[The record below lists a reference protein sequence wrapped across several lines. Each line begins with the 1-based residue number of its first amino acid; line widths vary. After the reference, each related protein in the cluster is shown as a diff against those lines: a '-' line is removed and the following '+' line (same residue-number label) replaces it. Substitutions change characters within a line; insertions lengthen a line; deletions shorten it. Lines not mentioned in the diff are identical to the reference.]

1 MGAFGQRA
9 VHGPPGAQIPVA
21 RDRLARELTTPV
33 LAEIRIESLGAISLA
48 TAEFG
53 RGLTVLTGE
62 TGTGKTMV
70 VTGLHLLGGARAD
83 ATRVRSGAERA
94 VVEGRFSTADLDDT
108 AHLDDLLDASGAERD
123 EDGSVIALRTVARD
137 GPSRAYL
144 GGRSV
149 PAKSLS
155 GFTAELLTLH
165 GQNDQLRLMR
175 PEEQRGALD
184 RFAGTGPTLE
194 RYRKLR
200 DAWLSAQRDLIDRRN
215 RAREL
220 VQETD
225 RLKFALNEIDTVDP
239 RPGEDDALVADIVRL
254 SELDTLREAAVSAR
268 EALSAE
274 DPDGSGVSATDSL
287 GRARAALESTDDAA
301 LRALAAQLDEAL
313 TVVVEVARE
322 LGGFLDELPVDA
334 SALESKLARQAE
346 LRTLTRKYAADINGV
361 LRWAAQSR
369 ERLAQLDVSEE
380 GLAALANRVDELSR
394 ELSATAVD
402 LGKARRT
409 AAKRLAKEVTA
420 ELSALAMADA
430 EFAIDVTTDLAPDRD
445 DPAALTVSFG
455 PSGPMLARAGADGID
470 RVEFGFAA
478 HHGMTVLP
486 LAKSASG
493 GELSRVMLAL
503 EVVLAASR
511 KQSGGTTMVF
521 DEIDAGVG
529 GWAAVQIGRRLA
541 RLARTHQVIV
551 VTHLPQVAAYAD
563 VHLVVYSDVGSKGAS
578 GVQRVTGD
586 DRVAELARMLA
597 GLGESDSGRAHAR
610 ELLDAAQKYQ
620 T

>member
-1 MGAFGQRA
+1 
-9 VHGPPGAQIPVA
+9 V
-21 RDRLARELTTPV
+21 LT
-33 LAEIRIESLGAISLA
+33 EIRIESLGAISVA
-48 TAEFG
+48 TAEFD

-83 ATRVRSGAERA
+83 ATRVRSGADRA
-94 VVEGRFSTADLDDT
+94 VVEGRFTTTDLDD
-108 AHLDDLLDASGAERD
+108 AACAELDEMLDASGAERD
-123 EDGSVIALRTVARD
+123 EDGSVIALRSVSRE

-155 GFTAELLTLH
+155 GFTTELLTLH

-184 RFAGTGPTLE
+184 RFAAAGPTLE

-200 DAWLSAQRDLIDRRN
+200 DAWLSARRDLIDRRN

-220 VQETD
+220 AQEAD
-225 RLKFALNEIDTVDP
+225 RLKFALNEIDAVDP
-239 RPGEDDALVADIVRL
+239 QPAEDDALVADILRL
-254 SELDTLREAAVSAR
+254 SELDTLREAAATAR
-268 EALSAE
+268 AALSA
-274 DPDGSGVSATDSL
+274 DDADAFGSCAVDSL
-287 GRARAALESTDDAA
+287 GRARAALESADDAA
-301 LRALAAQLDEAL
+301 LRALAEQISEAL
-313 TVVVEVARE
+313 TVVVDAGRE
-322 LGGFLDELPVDA
+322 LGAYLEELPVDA
-334 SALESKLARQAE
+334 SALESKLARQAQ
-346 LRTLTRKYAADINGV
+346 LRTLTRKYAADIDGV
-361 LRWAAQSR
+361 LRWAQESR

-380 GLAALANRVDELSR
+380 ALTALDRRVDELAR
-394 ELSATAVD
+394 EVSEAAVD
-402 LGKARRT
+402 LSKVRRK
-409 AAKRLAKEVTA
+409 AAKRLAKELTA

-430 EFAIDVTTDLAPDRD
+430 ELTIGVTADLAANQD
-445 DPAALTVSFG
+445 DADALKL
-455 PSGPMLARAGADGID
+455 PSGELVRAGGDGID
-470 RVEFGFAA
+470 QVEFGFAA
-478 HHGMTVLP
+478 HCGMTVLP

-503 EVVLAASR
+503 EVVLAASAA
-511 KQSGGTTMVF
+511 GTTMVF
-521 DEIDAGVG
+521 DEVDAGVG

-563 VHLVVYSDVGSKGAS
+563 VHLVVHSAGPKGAS
-578 GVQRVTGD
+578 GVQQVTGD

-610 ELLDAAQKYQ
+610 ELLDAAQNDEI
-620 T
+620 

>member
-1 MGAFGQRA
+1 M
-9 VHGPPGAQIPVA
+9 
-21 RDRLARELTTPV
+21 LT
-33 LAEIRIESLGAISLA
+33 EIRIESLGAISVA

-94 VVEGRFSTADLDDT
+94 VVEGRFTTTDLDDA
-108 AHLDDLLDASGAERD
+108 AHLDELLDASGAERD
-123 EDGSVIALRTVARD
+123 DDGSVIALRTVSRD

-155 GFTAELLTLH
+155 GFTTELLTLH

-184 RFAGTGPTLE
+184 RFAGTGASLE

-200 DAWLSAQRDLIDRRN
+200 DAWLSARRDLIDRRN

-220 VQETD
+220 AQETD

-239 RPGEDDALVADIVRL
+239 QPGEDDALVADIVRL
-254 SELDTLREAAVSAR
+254 SELDTLREAAAGAR
-268 EALSAE
+268 DALSA
-274 DPDGSGVSATDSL
+274 DDSDGSGIGATDSL
-287 GRARAALESTDDAA
+287 GRARAALESTDDVA

-313 TVVVEVARE
+313 TVVAEVARE

-346 LRTLTRKYAADINGV
+346 LRTLTRKYAADIDGV
-361 LRWAAQSR
+361 LAWAAQSR

-380 GLAALANRVDELSR
+380 GLAALAHRADELAR
-394 ELSATAVD
+394 GLTDAAVD
-402 LGKARRT
+402 LSKARRK

-420 ELSALAMADA
+420 ELSTLAMTDA
-430 EFAIDVTTDLAPDRD
+430 EFTIDVTTDLAGD
-445 DPAALTVSFG
+445 DPAALTLS
-455 PSGPMLARAGADGID
+455 SGELARAGADGVD
-470 RVEFGFAA
+470 QVEFGFAA
-478 HHGMTVLP
+478 HRGMTVLP

-503 EVVLAASR
+503 EVVLASSAA
-511 KQSGGTTMVF
+511 GTTMVF
-521 DEIDAGVG
+521 DEVDAGVG
-529 GWAAVQIGRRLA
+529 GRAAVQIGRRLG

-563 VHLVVYSDVGSKGAS
+563 VHLVVHSDKGAS
-578 GVQRVTGD
+578 GVRPVTGD
-586 DRVAELARMLA
+586 QRVAELARMLA

-610 ELLDAAQKYQ
+610 ELLDAAQKDQ
-620 T
+620 I